1 MYEPTIVPAAFPGVR
16 SWIGQQLRQ
25 IADAMAAPTVHGITL
40 VVLHAPPDRIEDGN
54 VVFADGTD
62 WNPGA
67 GAGVYAR
74 ISGAWV
80 KL

>member
-1 MYEPTIVPAAFPGVR
+1 MYEPTAVPGSFPGLR
-16 SWIGQQLRQ
+16 AWLAAQLRQ
-25 IADAMAAPTVHGITL
+25 LADNLAAPTVRMLNI
-40 VVLHAPPDRIEDGN
+40 VALHEPPERVSDGDI
-54 VVFADGTD
+54 VRADGTD